1 MSKHADPPSAPD
13 LEHGEQAAILREVRR
28 IEIHSRRLASDLLA
42 GGYASAFR
50 GAGIEFHEVREYAA
64 GDDPRSIDWNVTAR
78 VGRPFVKLHVD
89 ERELSVVFLLDLSP
103 SMDSGSGA
111 WSPRQAA
118 ARVLASLAL
127 SAVHSGDR
135 VGLLASVHGGL
146 HHVPPRKGKR
156 QALRLV
162 RDALTLPGPPG
173 GTGPAPALEFARR
186 GLAHRSVIFVL
197 SDFLWQDFERPLTIC
212 ARRHDVVGVRLEV
225 PELTPLR
232 SGTWRLVDPE
242 SGRGR
247 LLDWR
252 DPGLRASYAERVAAW
267 RERTSSALRRAGVDE
282 IPIALPRAAHMAS
295 LARPLMAFF
304 RLRELRGRRR

>member
-1 MSKHADPPSAPD
+1 MQPDPRTGPD
-13 LEHGEQAAILREVRR
+13 QERGEQAAVLREVRR

-103 SMDSGSGA
+103 SMDAGFGA

-135 VGLLASVHGGL
+135 VGLLAFGRGHL
-146 HHVPPRKGKR
+146 HFVPPRKGKR

-162 RDALTLPGPPG
+162 RDALTLPSPAGACD
-173 GTGPAPALEFARR
+173 PAPALDFARR
-186 GLAHRSVIFVL
+186 ALAHRSVLFVL
-197 SDFLWQDFERPLTIC
+197 SDFLGPGFGRPLRIC
-212 ARRHDVVGVRLEV
+212 ARRHDVVAVRLEV
-225 PELTPLR
+225 PELASPR
-232 SGTWRLVDPE
+232 AGTLRLVDPE
-242 SGRGR
+242 GGGAR

-252 DPGLRASYAERVAAW
+252 DPALRAAYGARVAAW
-267 RERTSSALRRAGVDE
+267 RGGLTSELRRAGVDE
-282 IPIALPRAAHMAS
+282 IAIALPRTAHMAS

-304 RLRELRGRRR
+304 RLRELRRRRR